1 MRGGVGPD
9 VSEAVSDLV
18 SWYCY
23 RLRAAPALASRLLG
37 ARANATTDLYPF
49 LVPPGWARACDDGAP
64 RAPASAIQL
73 WFPFLRDAPF
83 KKIVSLGRFP
93 DEDER
98 NFSFGRSTTRRAKSA
113 CGEGLI
119 EILAED

>member
-1 MRGGVGPD
+1 MRRGVGPD

-37 ARANATTDLYPF
+37 APANATTDLYPF
-49 LVPPGWARACDDGAP
+49 LVHPGWARTYDDGAP
-64 RAPASAIQL
+64 RTPASAIQL

-83 KKIVSLGRFP
+83 NKDCESRKVSRRRMIRLQIGRASCR
-93 DEDER
+93 ER
-98 NFSFGRSTTRRAKSA
+98 V
-113 CGEGLI
+113 
-119 EILAED
+119 